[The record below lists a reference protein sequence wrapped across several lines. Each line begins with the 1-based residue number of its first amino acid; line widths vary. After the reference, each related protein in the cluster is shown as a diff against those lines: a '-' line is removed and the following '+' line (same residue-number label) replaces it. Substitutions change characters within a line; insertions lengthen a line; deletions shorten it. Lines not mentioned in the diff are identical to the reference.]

1 MAIPA
6 AWLHRLRALEETAAA
21 KALRP
26 VREITPDMSV
36 EAIQDAWQ
44 LELEMANASTVDM
57 SPAKISDPEELDRL
71 AAEFARSIGAQV
83 EEAETTPESARN
95 VNIRAS

>member
-44 LELEMANASTVDM
+44 LELDASTVDM

-83 EEAETTPESARN
+83 EEAETKPESARN
-95 VNIRAS
+95 VNIRSS